1 MHYTS
6 HRSYIYLCLSSIC
19 LYKCESVI
27 EQLQRAKETTEEFR
41 VHRGLEEQRGKG
53 QKGRGRDRDRGRGTS
68 FL

>member
-1 MHYTS
+1 M
-6 HRSYIYLCLSSIC
+6 C

-27 EQLQRAKETTEEFR
+27 EWLQRAKETTEEFR